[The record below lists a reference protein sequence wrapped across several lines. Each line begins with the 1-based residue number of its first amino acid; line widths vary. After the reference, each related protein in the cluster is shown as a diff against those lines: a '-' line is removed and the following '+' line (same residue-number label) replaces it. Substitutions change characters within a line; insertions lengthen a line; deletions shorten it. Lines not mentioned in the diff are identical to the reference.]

1 MCTLELN
8 QIVCIST
15 KHFFFPNKNTF
26 PLCVFLAIVCALNV
40 QVYFSVYV
48 KVYLFSLWKKISLM
62 CITLWQNRSSPRKI
76 PKIIIKK
83 KSKKIRKQGE
93 KIDTLL
99 AGSPTS
105 ADTDVGKS
113 SVDITL

>member
-1 MCTLELN
+1 M
-8 QIVCIST
+8 
-15 KHFFFPNKNTF
+15 
-26 PLCVFLAIVCALNV
+26 
-40 QVYFSVYV
+40 YFSVYV
-48 KVYLFSLWKKISLM
+48 KVYLFSLLKKISLM
-62 CITLWQNRSSPRKI
+62 CIMLWQNRSSPRKI

-105 ADTDVGKS
+105 ADTDLGKS
-113 SVDITL
+113 SVDIAL